1 MQNSVT
7 SNQGSTGPQHRHT
20 RWLCRVHRPPPT
32 AGPGARYHL
41 PHQAGL
47 PPPGNRRTLAQALLG
62 IGAQIGAVQD
72 SSSDDQSVRAH
83 ARSIARWYLLPL
95 SEPAIRSVTSRY
107 TRARS
112 NSCPK

>member
-1 MQNSVT
+1 M
-7 SNQGSTGPQHRHT
+7 TGP
-20 RWLCRVHRPPPT
+20 HRPPDR
-32 AGPGARYHL
+32 APGIACLIKRV
-41 PHQAGL
+41 